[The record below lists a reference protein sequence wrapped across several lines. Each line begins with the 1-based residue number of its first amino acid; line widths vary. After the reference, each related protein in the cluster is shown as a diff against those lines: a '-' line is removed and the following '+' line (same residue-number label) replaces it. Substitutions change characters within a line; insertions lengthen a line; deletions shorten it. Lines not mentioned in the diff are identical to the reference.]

1 MRSPRP
7 GDGEEHGAA
16 PAPAARRLATW
27 LRARGR
33 AERPADAPDT
43 GGPAAPEEPPAAPAA
58 DPAAGPPP
66 PPPPRSRLRPQPED
80 DASVYPLF

>member
-7 GDGEEHGAA
+7 DGAEEHGAA
-16 PAPAARRLATW
+16 AAPAARRLATW
-27 LRARGR
+27 LRARSRTG
-33 AERPADAPDT
+33 RPADAQDT
-43 GGPAAPEEPPAAPAA
+43 GGPPAPEESAAAPAA

-66 PPPPRSRLRPQPED
+66 SPPTRSRLRPQPED